1 VCTFAH
7 ALVSAHEGRRRK
19 EEEWDGVSTWRWGIA
34 PLRRFRKHSGDALKL
49 SLCDGASGVLA
60 SSNVERLEHGKLG
73 NAMVAEV
80 VAWDPS
86 CPKPQS
92 GNETPLLAWFLLK
105 NKHLRECAVH
115 VHSPIK
121 SARCVCLSMCAC
133 VCVGCVC
140 VCVHGVC
147 VCVCGVCVCVCVCV
161 SMSLC
166 ALAHTRVHVRV
177 C

>member
-1 VCTFAH
+1 
-7 ALVSAHEGRRRK
+7 VSAHEGRRRK

-105 NKHLRECAVH
+105 HKHLRECALH
-115 VHSPIK
+115 VYGGCVPINL
-121 SARCVCLSMCAC
+121 ARCVRVYMCMYE
-133 VCVGCVC
+133 
-140 VCVHGVC
+140 
-147 VCVCGVCVCVCVCV
+147 
-161 SMSLC
+161 SS
-166 ALAHTRVHVRV
+166 AHTCARAYVLSACLFQWMSR
-177 C
+177 CA